1 MMKAR
6 SLKLIEE
13 AVVNSGK
20 FSSLEISQ
28 DSIYMEFTNVEL
40 GTPKGDDDLS
50 LTIRFAEDS
59 FISVFYN
66 NIWDIDFLSSYD
78 FKNQLLSTIID
89 FKIKK
94 IRFIDFEYLNV
105 FFSDYSKEKT
115 ISSEDNF
122 SIHNIRN
129 DFFVLFEAD
138 EIAVVAGGNQMDFF
152 TPHERIDDDILK
164 ELSNQWIFYF
174 LNYQLKRK
182 LIKDPMCENHPLLS
196 SKK

>member
-28 DSIYMEFTNVEL
+28 DSIYIEFTDVEL

-50 LTIRFAEDS
+50 LTVRFAEDS

>member
-1 MMKAR
+1 MKAR

-28 DSIYMEFTNVEL
+28 DSIYIEFTDVEL
-40 GTPKGDDDLS
+40 GTPKGDEDLS
-50 LTIRFAEDS
+50 LTVRFAEDS

-129 DFFVLFEAD
+129 DFFVLFIGYFF
-138 EIAVVAGGNQMDFF
+138 EIFEICLESLG
-152 TPHERIDDDILK
+152 
-164 ELSNQWIFYF
+164 
-174 LNYQLKRK
+174 
-182 LIKDPMCENHPLLS
+182 
-196 SKK
+196 

>member
-1 MMKAR
+1 MKAR

-40 GTPKGDDDLS
+40 GTPKGDEDLS